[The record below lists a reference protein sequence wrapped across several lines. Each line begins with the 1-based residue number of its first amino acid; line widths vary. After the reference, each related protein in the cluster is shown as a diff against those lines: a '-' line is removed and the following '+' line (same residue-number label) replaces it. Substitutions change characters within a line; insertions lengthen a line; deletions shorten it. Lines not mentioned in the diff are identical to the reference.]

1 MFDVFAVTSV
11 RAALAA
17 ALRRESSYEYSTESL
32 TTNHDIHRQ
41 FMFTLVGLSKA
52 LPDKSKDILKN
63 INLSFYPGKC
73 SFFFVGIIFASINLN

>member
-1 MFDVFAVTSV
+1 
-11 RAALAA
+11 
-17 ALRRESSYEYSTESL
+17 
-32 TTNHDIHRQ
+32 
-41 FMFTLVGLSKA
+41 MFTLVGLSKT